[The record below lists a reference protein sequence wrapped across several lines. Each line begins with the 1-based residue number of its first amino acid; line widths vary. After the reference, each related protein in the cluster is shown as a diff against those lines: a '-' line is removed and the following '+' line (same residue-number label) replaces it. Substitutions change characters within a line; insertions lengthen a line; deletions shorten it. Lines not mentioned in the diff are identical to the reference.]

1 MPLRDRPLP
10 PQRDDLHP
18 GSDDDPGAMGIN
30 YRCEPMV
37 ERWSRPEQSIT
48 AVSAPW
54 RKTAGKKPSSPHRG
68 RRPSGSSSCSPTV
81 ATACWTK
88 TAISSRPRSRAWNPE
103 KRAATKPRTTRTPGK
118 RATTTA
124 QSGSSTVCKGSP
136 LIYKVF
142 NSHVHGDPATPVF
155 QTIFPIGT
163 GAKTPHPCRL
173 LGVFWPIAS
182 QRNCCG
188 KRLGIL

>member
-1 MPLRDRPLP
+1 MEPAGAKHYSGICPMEEDYREEAVIAA
-10 PQRDDLHP
+10 P
-18 GSDDDPGAMGIN
+18 GTETFREFVLFAHSGNRLLDKDGNLIKTTEQGMEPGEEGGHEAPDHEDTGEKGYN
-30 YRCEPMV
+30 YRS
-37 ERWSRPEQSIT
+37 ERFFNRLQR
-48 AVSAPW
+48 V
-54 RKTAGKKPSSPHRG
+54 
-68 RRPSGSSSCSPTV
+68 
-81 ATACWTK
+81 
-88 TAISSRPRSRAWNPE
+88 
-103 KRAATKPRTTRTPGK
+103 
-118 RATTTA
+118 
-124 QSGSSTVCKGSP
+124 P

-182 QRNCCG
+182 RRNCCG

>member
-18 GSDDDPGAMGIN
+18 GSDDDPGVMGIN

-54 RKTAGKKPSSPHRG
+54 RKTTGRKPSSPHRG

-81 ATACWTK
+81 ASACWTK
-88 TAISSRPRSRAWNPE
+88 TAISQDHGAGHGTRRRGRPRSPGPRGHRGKGLQLPLRAVLQPF
-103 KRAATKPRTTRTPGK
+103 A
-118 RATTTA
+118 
-124 QSGSSTVCKGSP
+124 KGP
-136 LIYKVF
+136 PIYKVF

-155 QTIFPIGT
+155 QAIFPIGT

-182 QRNCCG
+182 KRNCCG

>member
-1 MPLRDRPLP
+1 MPLQDRPLS

-54 RKTAGKKPSSPHRG
+54 RKTTGKKPSSPHRG

-81 ATACWTK
+81 ASACWTK

-136 LIYKVF
+136 
-142 NSHVHGDPATPVF
+142 SSTRCSTPTSMATRPRRCFRPYF
-155 QTIFPIGT
+155 QLERVRKHRTCAAYLVSFG
-163 GAKTPHPCRL
+163 
-173 LGVFWPIAS
+173 
-182 QRNCCG
+182 Q
-188 KRLGIL
+188 

>member
-81 ATACWTK
+81 ASACWTK
-88 TAISSRPRSRAWNPE
+88 TAISQDHGAGHGTRRRGRPRSPGPRGHRGKGLQLPLRAVLQPFAKGPPPSTRCSTPTSMATRPRRCFRPYFQLE
-103 KRAATKPRTTRTPGK
+103 RVRKHRTRAAYLVSFG
-118 RATTTA
+118 
-124 QSGSSTVCKGSP
+124 Q
-136 LIYKVF
+136 
-142 NSHVHGDPATPVF
+142 
-155 QTIFPIGT
+155 
-163 GAKTPHPCRL
+163 
-173 LGVFWPIAS
+173 
-182 QRNCCG
+182 
-188 KRLGIL
+188 